1 VGEIVKPGDIVAVND
16 FSPETLREVLA
27 HLEVSTAFEHFIFR
41 EAELGAIWS
50 LIGFEQGSERVE
62 RLREAVLKAHDEL
75 GRKRPKEAIKSLEPF
90 TRQDP

>member
-1 VGEIVKPGDIVAVND
+1 MVAIAD
-16 FSPETLREVLA
+16 FSPETLRDVLA

-50 LIGFEQGSERVE
+50 LTGFEQASERVV
-62 RLREAVLKAHDEL
+62 RLREAVLKAHDQL

-90 TRQDP
+90 AC